1 MAIRTF
7 GELPGGYSVQ
17 PDSELIFHDDGLI
30 EGTLVVETDLQ
41 NEANLRY
48 LMGGPHPQTDDV
60 MLYGMRL
67 RYGRLEKVLATFD
80 CIGTEGRVDTQ
91 RVVIPMPSK
100 EMIPIEAH
108 PKFFTSEMA
117 GTEGSITA
125 LGGAGS
131 GFAEG
136 ANGARFSV
144 TQSGNKITGFLG
156 FLGPD
161 APASLR
167 PMRFYERNTPV
178 LRATWYSW
186 KDPSFPFKSVIVEKP
201 SGAVNNSGV
210 KNWLRSAP
218 SAARVGG
225 VNSLTVWKMTQEYVG
240 SETGWNEVAYDIET
254 E

>member
-17 PDSELIFHDDGLI
+17 SDSELIFHDDGLI

-41 NEANLRY
+41 NEGNLRY
-48 LMGGPHPQTDDV
+48 LMGGSHPQTDDV

-80 CIGTEGRVDTQ
+80 CIGTEGRQDTQ

-108 PKFFTSEMA
+108 PKFYTSEMA
-117 GTEGSITA
+117 GAESAITS
-125 LGGAGS
+125 LDGPGS
-131 GFAEG
+131 GYG
-136 ANGARFSV
+136 QGSNGARFSV
-144 TQSGNKITGFLG
+144 TRTTNKITGFLG
-156 FLGPD
+156 FGPG
-161 APASLR
+161 APANLR
-167 PMRFYERNTPV
+167 AVRYYERNTPV

-186 KDPSFPFKSVIVEKP
+186 KDPNFSFKSVIVANP
-201 SGAVNNSGV
+201 AGAPNNSGV
-210 KNWLRSAP
+210 ANYLRSAP
-218 SAARVGG
+218 TAAPVGS
-225 VNSLTVWKMTQEYVG
+225 VNTLTVWKMTQEYVG
-240 SETGWNEVAYDIET
+240 SETGWNTAIYDTVT